1 MYVDP
6 QIDNNNLEHDKRS
19 RQTAEDTGTI
29 KLYPQQQQA
38 LEAIC
43 NFLDSDNEVF
53 ILRGYAGTGKTTM
66 VKALL
71 PELKRRDKSLY
82 LMAPTG
88 RAAKVLSDKTG
99 HEAHTIHSCIYDILR
114 LTSVRHDK
122 SGELIKMSDA
132 FYKDVEEKRKH
143 DTVELWFDL
152 KHHGFNYIPD
162 KSLYIIDESSMISS
176 RETKNENLHFGSDNL
191 LNDLLEYAEL
201 RKGGKIVFIGD
212 PAQLPPVGDNTS
224 AALTE
229 EFFTS
234 KGLKVSSFELTE
246 VIRQAEDSTILKNA
260 MMVRDLLNS
269 SQRNRLSFIRC
280 KDEVEDISAT
290 SMVDKYVE
298 SNPTPRFGQSIIIC
312 FSNSTTKSYNDAIRS
327 HYYPGS
333 SSVQPGDILQ
343 VVKNCTAHLSTDS
356 LESAPCGILYNG
368 DFVRVLEVSEHV
380 ETQSALVWTKIGD
393 KQDTVSLTYREV
405 VIQTENG
412 DILPP
417 VKIID
422 SLLNDTEPR
431 LTQDQTT
438 SQYINFRMRNPK
450 LPNDREAMA
459 QALAED
465 PYCSALHVKY
475 GYAITGHKSQGGDWN
490 TVFVEY
496 AGRTGLDND
505 SLRWVYTATT
515 RAKKRLYGC
524 NMPNIQPLD
533 KLQIRPIQQVGKHA
547 ANARCIVDVGSVER
561 LSPNATL
568 SQKAKYLSAEA
579 ALNRIGFRIECV
591 EQMPYKD
598 RYHIAVENGIE
609 RYDCIYNGAG
619 YYTSYTPLEQS
630 SNTQQIMEA
639 LQSEE
644 RYEYRFDY
652 TPSSDA
658 LALLYAKVQSVADEI
673 GVKITNVVEEIK
685 QYYILYHLKT
695 SGKFARIKF
704 YFNANH
710 FITSAQPESDLG
722 DADDLL
728 QLLIQKLK

>member
-1 MYVDP
+1 MCVDS
-6 QIDNNNLEHDKRS
+6 QIENNNLEQDKYS
-19 RQTAEDTGTI
+19 TPATEATSTI
-29 KLYPQQQQA
+29 QLYPQQQQA
-38 LEAIC
+38 LEAIYQ
-43 NFLDSDNEVF
+43 FLDSDNEVF
-53 ILRGYAGTGKTTM
+53 ILRGYAGTGKTTLI
-66 VKALL
+66 KALT
-71 PELKRRDKSLY
+71 PELKRRDIGLQ

-99 HEAHTIHSCIYDILR
+99 HNARTIHSCIYDLLR
-114 LTSVRHDK
+114 LTSVRHNN
-122 SGELIKMSDA
+122 SGDLIKMSDT

-143 DTVELWFDL
+143 DTVELWFNL
-152 KHHGFNYIPD
+152 RPHSSGFIPD

-176 RETKNENLHFGSDNL
+176 REIKNENLHFGSDNL
-191 LNDLLEYAEL
+191 LNDLLEHAEL
-201 RKGGKIVFIGD
+201 RKGGKIIFIGD

-224 AALTE
+224 AALSE
-229 EFFTS
+229 EFFVS

-246 VIRQAEDSTILKNA
+246 VIRQAKDSTILTNA

-269 SQRNRLSFIRC
+269 PQRNRLSFIRC

-290 SMVDKYVE
+290 SMVAKYVE
-298 SNPTPRFGQSIIIC
+298 SNPIPRFGQSIIIC

-343 VVKNCTAHLSTDS
+343 VVKNCTAHFSTYG
-356 LESAPCGILYNG
+356 LESPPCGILYNG
-368 DFVRVLEVSEHV
+368 DFVKVLDVSESV
-380 ETQSALVWTKIGD
+380 DVQSAPVWTKIGD
-393 KQDTVSLTYREV
+393 KQDIISLAYREV
-405 VIQTENG
+405 VIQTEDG
-412 DILPP
+412 TILPP

-422 SLLNDTEPR
+422 SLLNGTEPR
-431 LTQDQTT
+431 LTQDQMTA
-438 SQYINFRMRNPK
+438 QYINFRMRNPK

-459 QALAED
+459 QALADD

-524 NMPNIQPLD
+524 NMPNIQPID
-533 KLQIRPIQQVGKHA
+533 KLQIRSIKQVSNTS
-547 ANARCIVDVGSVER
+547 ANARCIVDMGDVEM
-561 LSPNATL
+561 LSSNATA
-568 SQKAKYLSAEA
+568 SQKAKYLSIEA
-579 ALNRIGFRIECV
+579 ALSRLGFRVERIER
-591 EQMPYKD
+591 MPYKD
-598 RYHIAVENGIE
+598 RYHIIANNGVE

-619 YYTSYTPLEQS
+619 FYTSYSPLQQTT
-630 SNTQQIMEA
+630 NTQIIMEA

-644 RYEYRFDY
+644 RFEYRFDY
-652 TPSSDA
+652 TPSSDSF
-658 LALLYAKVQSVADEI
+658 ALLYAKVQSAVDEI
-673 GVKITNVVEEIK
+673 GAQITNIVEEIK
-685 QYYILYHLKT
+685 QYNIIYHLKT
-695 SGKFARIKF
+695 SGKFARIRF
-704 YFNANH
+704 YFNANQ
-710 FITSAQPESDLG
+710 FITYAQPESDLG